1 MKQIKMHW
9 NNIEDVKQICSL
21 LVETY
26 EEGAI
31 YFITDR
37 EKVVYKQASP
47 KFDLPDVNVGVSN
60 KAGGVTD
67 QVLRNKQVIELNMD
81 SQMYGKPVKVV
92 AGPLWSD
99 DESDILGVWVM
110 VLPKVHKM
118 LGAFDYFAPI
128 IIEMFPGGGAMY
140 LTDKEKFI
148 KNQGSSNFSGHIIP
162 QGTVI
167 KEGDLTFECL
177 RTNRHV
183 SRDTSREVYGA
194 AGRISAYPLID
205 EESKDVVG
213 TFTMAVP
220 RELQVTLKD
229 MANNLERGLSEVSA
243 AMEEMAASATE
254 VSSNQDTLHS
264 EIQKVKSNA
273 DEITT
278 VLAFIK
284 QIADETKMLG
294 LNAAIEAARAGD
306 AGRGFGVVAEEIRKL
321 SDQSKQTVAQIKE
334 LLERVDLSIANTMKV
349 SDSTLSNTEQVAATT
364 EEVNASLEEMS
375 SLAVQLDSAAA
386 QL

>member
-1 MKQIKMHW
+1 MKQIKLHW
-9 NNIEDVKQICSL
+9 NNIEDVKQMYSL
-21 LVETY
+21 LVDTY
-26 EEGAI
+26 DEGAI
-31 YFITDR
+31 FLITDL
-37 EKVVYKQASP
+37 EKIVYKQASQ
-47 KFDLPDVNVGVSN
+47 KFDQADVIIGTMNTS
-60 KAGGVTD
+60 GGIAD
-67 QVLRNKQVIELNMD
+67 QVLKNKQVIELHLD
-81 SQMYGKPVKVV
+81 KQMYGSRVTVV

-99 DESDILGVWVM
+99 DESDILGVWVL

-118 LGAFDYFAPI
+118 LGAFDFFAPI

-140 LTDKEKFI
+140 VTDKEKFI

-162 QGTVI
+162 KGTLI

-177 RTNRHV
+177 RTNRPV
-183 SRDTSREVYGA
+183 TRDTSREVYGA

-205 EESKDVVG
+205 NETQEVVG
-213 TFTMAVP
+213 SFTMAVP

-229 MANNLERGLSEVSA
+229 MADNLERGLSEVSA

-254 VSSNQDTLHS
+254 VSSSQDTLHS
-264 EIQKVKSNA
+264 EIKKVKTNA
-273 DEITT
+273 NEITT

-334 LLERVDLSIANTMKV
+334 LLERVDLSIETTMKL

-375 SLAVQLDSAAA
+375 SLAEQLDTAAA